1 MLLSSRLSSAT
12 WLKNWVP
19 GSILHVRLGCRNF
32 TEDTNLIIGRLAVF
46 HIWAVSENYIVIV
59 GASIPTLSPLWRRGK
74 QNTSD
79 LRGYEMYGNND
90 SKGRNISIV
99 GQGRSTSNVQKTVAN
114 TDSTSPGHSN
124 TSQEHIL
131 ESEIVRTIVVD
142 VSYSDHGKLDT
153 V

>member
-1 MLLSSRLSSAT
+1 
-12 WLKNWVP
+12 
-19 GSILHVRLGCRNF
+19 
-32 TEDTNLIIGRLAVF
+32 
-46 HIWAVSENYIVIV
+46 
-59 GASIPTLSPLWRRGK
+59 
-74 QNTSD
+74 
-79 LRGYEMYGNND
+79 MYGNND

-99 GQGRSTSNVQKTVAN
+99 GQGRLTSNVQKTVAN
-114 TDSTSPGHSN
+114 TDSTSPGYSN